1 MGISMKCC
9 FLCSKNCDQLEKKSD
24 KEDDKILPTKTYV
37 LKLHTCC
44 VESQKKIKKLL
55 HKIDGVYAIDVD
67 AKEKKVTVTGNVDP
81 AILFKKL
88 HKIEKIAELLA
99 TKDGNQENTQAQKKD
114 VKSQEGSSGGGEGCS
129 GTKLPVE
136 EKQTCVLKV
145 HTCCVECRKEIRK
158 VLLKID
164 GVYAIDLDIKE
175 EKVTVTGNVDP
186 AILIKKLRKIGK
198 VAELVAPKD
207 ENQEHTQPQKEDV
220 KSREGGS
227 GEGCSYT
234 KLPVEEKQTC
244 VLKVHTCC
252 VGCQTKIRK
261 VLLKIDGVHAIDLD
275 VKEERVIVTGNVDPA
290 ILIKKLRKVRKVA
303 ELLATKDENQENIQ
317 EDVESQEGDSDREG
331 CNDTKRPVEGK
342 KKKKKKKKKEEANM
356 NEDGGDEERVETHD
370 KGGEQSTTYLMQQ
383 MEQHQYDEAG
393 VASLPPPPP
402 YHEGDWPLSAKFS
415 DDNPSSCLIM

>member
-1 MGISMKCC
+1 MKCC

-24 KEDDKILPTKTYV
+24 KEDDKILPT
-37 LKLHTCC
+37 
-44 VESQKKIKKLL
+44 
-55 HKIDGVYAIDVD
+55 
-67 AKEKKVTVTGNVDP
+67 
-81 AILFKKL
+81 
-88 HKIEKIAELLA
+88 KIEKIAELLA

-114 VKSQEGSSGGGEGCS
+114 VKSQEGGSGGGEGCS

-164 GVYAIDLDIKE
+164 GVYAIDLDTKE

-198 VAELVAPKD
+198 VAELVATKE

-220 KSREGGS
+220 KSQAGGS
-227 GEGCSYT
+227 GGGEGCSYT

-252 VGCQTKIRK
+252 VGCQKKIRK
-261 VLLKIDGVHAIDLD
+261 VLLKIDVVHAIDLD

-317 EDVESQEGDSDREG
+317 EDVESQEGDSDRGEG
-331 CNDTKRPVEGK
+331 CNDTKRPVEGKK

-356 NEDGGDEERVETHD
+356 NEDGGDEERIETHD

-383 MEQHQYDEAG
+383 MEQQLNDEAG

-402 YHEGDWPLSAKFS
+402 YHKGDW
-415 DDNPSSCLIM
+415 

>member
-1 MGISMKCC
+1 MVYHSTCALLDPSLGIYIYIYTLM
-9 FLCSKNCDQLEKKSD
+9 F
-24 KEDDKILPTKTYV
+24 
-37 LKLHTCC
+37 KLGKF
-44 VESQKKIKKLL
+44 S
-55 HKIDGVYAIDVD
+55 GVYAIDVD
-67 AKEKKVTVTGNVDP
+67 AKEKK
-81 AILFKKL
+81 
-88 HKIEKIAELLA
+88 
-99 TKDGNQENTQAQKKD
+99 
-114 VKSQEGSSGGGEGCS
+114 
-129 GTKLPVE
+129 
-136 EKQTCVLKV
+136 
-145 HTCCVECRKEIRK
+145 
-158 VLLKID
+158 
-164 GVYAIDLDIKE
+164 

-198 VAELVAPKD
+198 VAELVATKD

-220 KSREGGS
+220 KSHAGGS
-227 GEGCSYT
+227 GGGEGCSYT

-252 VGCQTKIRK
+252 VGCQKKIRK

-317 EDVESQEGDSDREG
+317 ED
-331 CNDTKRPVEGK
+331 
-342 KKKKKKKKKEEANM
+342 KKKKEEANM

-383 MEQHQYDEAG
+383 MEQQLNDEAG

-402 YHEGDWPLSAKFS
+402 YHEGDWPLWAKLS
-415 DDNPSSCLIM
+415 DDNPSSCLIIKRKTQQMKKPSKDHTKLEISRCHSWMQKKNTEISRKELGFNQERHWRRDRERWAVGGWETKWE

>member
-1 MGISMKCC
+1 MKCC

-24 KEDDKILPTKTYV
+24 KEDDKILPT
-37 LKLHTCC
+37 
-44 VESQKKIKKLL
+44 
-55 HKIDGVYAIDVD
+55 
-67 AKEKKVTVTGNVDP
+67 
-81 AILFKKL
+81 
-88 HKIEKIAELLA
+88 KIEKIAELLA

-164 GVYAIDLDIKE
+164 GVYAIDLDTKE

-198 VAELVAPKD
+198 VAELVATKD

-220 KSREGGS
+220 KSQAGGS
-227 GEGCSYT
+227 GGGEGCSYT

-252 VGCQTKIRK
+252 VGCQKKIRK

-290 ILIKKLRKVRKVA
+290 ILIKKLRK
-303 ELLATKDENQENIQ
+303 
-317 EDVESQEGDSDREG
+317 
-331 CNDTKRPVEGK
+331 
-342 KKKKKKKKKEEANM
+342 KKKKKEEANM

-383 MEQHQYDEAG
+383 MEQQHNDEAG

-402 YHEGDWPLSAKFS
+402 YHEGDWPLWAKLS